1 MPGTSEVPGIFS
13 KDARIQEPRHLIL
26 VNNRDEVEWEEG
38 LTVSALLERF
48 RYTFP
53 HIIVKVNGK
62 VIPREEYPTHAIPDG
77 ADVWVIHLIAGG

>member
-1 MPGTSEVPGIFS
+1 M
-13 KDARIQEPRHLIL
+13 IL

-38 LTVSALLERF
+38 LTVSTLLERF

-53 HIIVKVNGK
+53 HIIVKVDGE
-62 VIPREEYPTHAIPDG
+62 VVPREEYPTRTIPDD

>member
-1 MPGTSEVPGIFS
+1 V
-13 KDARIQEPRHLIL
+13 IL
-26 VNNRDEVEWEEG
+26 VNNRDKVEWEEG

-53 HIIVKVNGK
+53 HIIVKVDGE
-62 VIPREEYPTHAIPDG
+62 VVPREEYPTRTIPAD

>member
-1 MPGTSEVPGIFS
+1 M
-13 KDARIQEPRHLIL
+13 IL

-53 HIIVKVNGK
+53 HIIVKVDGE
-62 VIPREEYPTHAIPDG
+62 VVSRDEYPTRTIPDA

>member
-1 MPGTSEVPGIFS
+1 M
-13 KDARIQEPRHLIL
+13 IL

-53 HIIVKVNGK
+53 HIIVKVDGE
-62 VIPREEYPTHAIPDG
+62 VVSRDEYPTRTIPDA
-77 ADVWVIHLIAGG
+77 ADVWAIHLIAGG

>member
-1 MPGTSEVPGIFS
+1 V
-13 KDARIQEPRHLIL
+13 IL
-26 VNNRDEVEWEEG
+26 VNNRDKVEWEED

-53 HIIVKVNGK
+53 HIIVKVDGE
-62 VIPREEYPTHAIPDG
+62 VVPREEYPTRTIPDD

>member
-1 MPGTSEVPGIFS
+1 V
-13 KDARIQEPRHLIL
+13 IL

-53 HIIVKVNGK
+53 HIIVKVDGE
-62 VIPREEYPTHAIPDG
+62 VVPREEYPTRIIPDD